1 MKLQTKMKR
10 GFTLIELLV
19 VIAIIAVLIALLLPA
34 VQQARE
40 AARRSDCKNKM
51 KQIGIGVHTYHEAF
65 QTFPPGYT
73 IPTATANAAGS
84 GYSWLTY
91 ALPSMDQAPLY
102 KKMNTLV
109 GSTDTTVVN
118 GVSNQGLMATVLPA
132 FRCPSDV
139 GEGQVAGTVVAGTT
153 WGTSNYVGNFGVG
166 VPQNQGAATTFNT
179 SARVVQ
185 GIFGQNTRTRI
196 RDIRDGTTNVMLAME
211 RRMPRTG
218 AEWPV
223 PGSAAALGGVY
234 SSFWAGFSGNNPGA
248 ILGSTHEDPTGGA
261 GGYGGNCFALAG
273 NLTHSAN
280 PATVALPCP
289 AGTASAHPLKI
300 NKAPTTPITVAGITT
315 TAQQALTGTIV
326 EGVTLGSSSYHP
338 GGTQILLGDGSVR
351 FVSDSVE
358 IQTWQNLSRRADG
371 QVLGEF

>member
-65 QTFPPGYT
+65 LTFPPGY
-73 IPTATANAAGS
+73 IVPTASTNATGG

-102 KKMNTLV
+102 KKLNTLAEPT
-109 GSTDTTVVN
+109 SAVVN
-118 GVSNQGLMATVLPA
+118 NGTTNQTLVSTVLPA

-139 GEGQVAGTVVAGTT
+139 GENQVAGTVVAGTT

-166 VPQNQGAATTFNT
+166 VPQNQYTAVGAPISASNTT
-179 SARVVQ
+179 ARVVQ
-185 GIFGQNTRTRI
+185 GIFGQNSRIRI

-211 RRMPRTG
+211 RRMPRAS

-223 PGSAAALGGVY
+223 LGNSALFGTYA
-234 SSFWAGFSGNNPGA
+234 SFWAGFSGNNPGA
-248 ILGSTHEDPTGGA
+248 ILGTTHEDPGGGTGGYA
-261 GGYGGNCFALAG
+261 GSCFSLG
-273 NLTHSAN
+273 SNLSSGTYTAN
-280 PATVALPCP
+280 QPCP
-289 AGTASAHPLKI
+289 ATTAAASPLKI
-300 NKAPTTPITVAGITT
+300 NKAPTTVVAPA
-315 TAQQALTGTIV
+315 TAQQALTGAIV
-326 EGVTLGSSSYHP
+326 EYVSVGSSSYHP

-358 IQTWQNLSRRADG
+358 IQTWMNLSRRADG
-371 QVLGEF
+371 MVLGEF